1 METHENAERDHAW
14 PLNLQL
20 FADGDSAEA
29 ETSQAA
35 AETAQEQ
42 AQTPPLDEAAVRAML
57 QQMLTEQQERSRR
70 AEDRR
75 RRSEARAQQ
84 QQQTEEAPDMA
95 ALRAQLQAETARANR
110 LELIGDLSA
119 RGLPAEFADLID
131 VGDDLDDA
139 RDRIEALDKAF
150 KTAVENA
157 VKNRLAGRAAPAAG
171 ATQTPARKAMTREEI
186 FAIKDAG
193 KRQQAI
199 RENAEL
205 FVKKG

>member
-1 METHENAERDHAW
+1 METHENAERGHVW

-20 FADGDSAEA
+20 FADSDTAEA

-42 AQTPPLDEAAVRAML
+42 AQTPQLDEAAVRAML

-84 QQQTEEAPDMA
+84 QTEEGPDMA